1 MDNNSVT
8 LAEKQAEICG
18 VFSNP
23 RRILILWTLL
33 DQEITVGEI
42 ATAVSASLQN
52 TSHHLRLMK
61 DKGILNSRRDG
72 QSIYYRIERPE
83 LVKEL
88 LLKAPAFSKQL
99 SFQNQGFLDKHNSLL
114 IKGE

>member
-1 MDNNSVT
+1 MDTDQAT

-33 DQEITVGEI
+33 DQELTVGEI
-42 ATAVSASLQN
+42 STAINASMQN

-72 QSIYYRIERPE
+72 QSIYYRIERPG

-88 LLKAPAFSKQL
+88 LLKAPACSEQL
-99 SFQNQGFLDKHNSLL
+99 SFQNQGFFPKT
-114 IKGE
+114 